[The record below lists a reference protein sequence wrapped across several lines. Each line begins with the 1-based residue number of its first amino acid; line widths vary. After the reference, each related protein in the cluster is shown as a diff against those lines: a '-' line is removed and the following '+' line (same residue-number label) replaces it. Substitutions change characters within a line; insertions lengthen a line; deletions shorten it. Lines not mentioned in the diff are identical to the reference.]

1 MLRQEWDESGSGS
14 EQLRARFNEVLDAFD
29 DHRSALAAARQ
40 QIAELRTHA
49 ESSDHAVR
57 ITVDSSGAVVEI
69 TLEPG
74 AMRTTAQSLS
84 ATLTAVAQAAAQQA
98 KMRCK
103 DILEPL
109 SSATNAVADRSE
121 LIPGT
126 PKLRATPLDP
136 PTTQ

>member
-1 MLRQEWDESGSGS
+1 MIRQEWDESGSSS
-14 EQLRARFNEVLDAFD
+14 EQLRSRFNDVLDAFD
-29 DHRSALAAARQ
+29 DHHSALTIARQ
-40 QIAELRTHA
+40 QLAELRTHA
-49 ESSDHAVR
+49 ESSDRAVR
-57 ITVDSSGAVVEI
+57 VTVDSSGAVVEI
-69 TLEPG
+69 ALQPG
-74 AMRTTAQSLS
+74 AMRTTAASLS

-98 KMRCK
+98 RVRCS

-126 PKLRATPLDP
+126 PRLRAAPLDP